1 MAVIGQREPLSVG
14 EHIMNYYEKYKLWR
28 QQDNLPEDLS
38 REINY
43 MYGDEDLIKEAFLE
57 DLAFGTSGLRGIMG
71 AGTNRM
77 NLPIIE
83 KVTQGL
89 ANYLNGHKNRKPVLI
104 SFDTRNNSEKFA
116 RATAQVLAAN
126 QIKTYIFEEPTPV
139 SILSYGVRKLKCA
152 VAIMITASHNGRE
165 YNGYK
170 VYNDFGGQIVTGQAK
185 EILAEINKVEIF
197 NGPKK
202 ADPETAQANI
212 ELVAKNVVA
221 DFIKENIDSSY
232 GNVGVNKLK
241 VVYTPLNGT
250 GLKPVLENLRQIGVM
265 NVKVVPEQEGPDGNF
280 PYCPK
285 PNPEKPEVYSLG
297 QKLMEASGADFMIAT
312 DPDCDRI
319 GMALQDRVLKGNQV
333 GVLLFEY
340 ICSQIAKA
348 TKLGSK
354 AKVGVRSIV
363 STPLFDQIAK
373 TYGVKVEQTLIG
385 FKYIGEKMET
395 LKDRFIFGFEEGNG
409 YLGFRHMRDKDGVS
423 TAMLICQM
431 AGYHKSQGRSI
442 DQALEEIYQKYG
454 YYNERVLNFT
464 FEGIDGKER
473 REKIMES
480 FRHNIPETIFNTD
493 VLNILDYREQKSYSK
508 EGNSNEGVLPVSN
521 ILEYNLGEGR
531 KIIVRPSGTEPLL
544 KVYLFAKG
552 DNMAKATKQIDALE
566 ESITR
571 IINQVQ

>member
-1 MAVIGQREPLSVG
+1 
-14 EHIMNYYEKYKLWR
+14 
-28 QQDNLPEDLS
+28 
-38 REINY
+38 
-43 MYGDEDLIKEAFLE
+43 MYGDDDLIKDAFLE

-89 ANYLNGHKNRKPVLI
+89 ANYLNGQPAGKVKDHIKGQQNQKPVLI

-116 RATAQVLAAN
+116 KAAAQVLAAN
-126 QIKTYIFEEPTPV
+126 NIKTYIFEEPTPV

-152 VAIMITASHNGRE
+152 VGIMITASHNGRE

-170 VYNDFGGQIVTGQAK
+170 VYNELGGQIITGQSK

-197 NGPKK
+197 TGARKV
-202 ADPETAQANI
+202 DFETALAASQQSESCQQANI
-212 ELVAKNVVA
+212 ELVAKTVVS
-221 DFIKENIDSSY
+221 DFIKENIESSY
-232 GNVGVNKLK
+232 GNVGVDQLK
-241 VVYTPLNGT
+241 VVYTPLNGA
-250 GLKPVLENLRQIGVM
+250 GLKPVLENLKQIGVKDI
-265 NVKVVPEQEGPDGNF
+265 KVVVEQEAPDGNF

-285 PNPEKPEVYSLG
+285 PNPEKPEVYRLG

-312 DPDCDRI
+312 DPDCDRT

-340 ICSQIAKA
+340 ICSQIATAAKLDADSNQSTPIA
-348 TKLGSK
+348 TAAKLDADS
-354 AKVGVRSIV
+354 KVGVRSIV

-373 TYGVKVEQTLIG
+373 AHGVEVQQTLIG
-385 FKYIGEKMET
+385 FKYIGEKMED

-409 YLGFRHMRDKDGVS
+409 YLGVRHMRDKDGVS

-442 DQALEEIYQKYG
+442 DQALDEIYEKYG
-454 YYNERVLNFT
+454 YFDERLLNFT
-464 FEGIDGKER
+464 FEGLDGKER

-480 FRHNIPETIFNTD
+480 FRHNIPETIFEND
-493 VLNILDYREQKSYSK
+493 VVNIIDYKEQKSYSEK
-508 EGNSNEGVLPVSN
+508 GNRNERVLPVSN
-521 ILEYNLGEGR
+521 ILEYDLGDGQ

-544 KVYLFAKG
+544 KAYIFARAE
-552 DNMAKATKQIDALE
+552 NMAKATEQVDALE
-566 ESITR
+566 KRITR

>member
-1 MAVIGQREPLSVG
+1 
-14 EHIMNYYEKYKLWR
+14 MNYYEKYKLWR